1 MWSDTMTIWSSV
13 GTSSRPI
20 NVNSSRDESWKSSS
34 MYAIFLAVS
43 SDMMSWWLSSTGPMT
58 ARAINIKDMLHMQRT
73 TLDSVNSNI
82 P

>member
-1 MWSDTMTIWSSV
+1 
-13 GTSSRPI
+13 
-20 NVNSSRDESWKSSS
+20 